1 MYSYKYPRPA
11 LTVDA
16 IVFVKDENGTSV
28 LLIERGI
35 EPYKGKWALPGG
47 FVNIDELLETACK
60 RELKEETGLE
70 VKSMKQFKTYDAIN
84 RDPRHRTISVIYS
97 TEIPHK
103 TKVKGSDDAAHAE
116 WFPVNNLPDMAFDH
130 SKILSD
136 FFSWY
141 YFPECYNCWAL
152 R

>member
-1 MYSYKYPRPA
+1 MNTYSYKYPRPA

-16 IVFVKDENGTSV
+16 IVYFNDNIGTSV

-70 VKSMKQFKTYDAIN
+70 VKSMEQFKTYDAIN

-97 TEIPHK
+97 AEIPQK
-103 TKVKGSDDAAHAE
+103 TEVKGGDDAAYAK
-116 WFPVNNLPDMAFDH
+116 WFPVNDLPDMAFDH
-130 SKILSD
+130 REILAD
-136 FFSWY
+136 FFT
-141 YFPECYNCWAL
+141 
-152 R
+152 

>member
-16 IVFVKDENGTSV
+16 IVFVTDENGTSV

-35 EPYKGKWALPGG
+35 EPFKGHWALPGG

-70 VKSMKQFKTYDAIN
+70 VKSMEQFKAYDAIN

-97 TEIPHK
+97 TEISQK
-103 TKVKGSDDAAHAE
+103 AKVKGSDDAAHAK

-136 FFSWY
+136 FFS
-141 YFPECYNCWAL
+141 
-152 R
+152 